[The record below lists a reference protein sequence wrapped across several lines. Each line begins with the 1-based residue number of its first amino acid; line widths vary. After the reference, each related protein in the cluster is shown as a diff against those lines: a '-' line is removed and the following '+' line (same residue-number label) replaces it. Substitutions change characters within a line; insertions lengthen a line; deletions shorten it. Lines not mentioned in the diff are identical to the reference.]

1 MVGEFREIFNLYLG
15 SNSQD
20 FDHDHCQN
28 SNFSWSNCQNGQL
41 EI

>member
-1 MVGEFREIFNLYLG
+1 MVGEFREIFNLYLW

-28 SNFSWSNCQNGQL
+28 SRGQNGQL